1 MAEET
6 LFRVVSL
13 AIIMLAIGG
22 GFYYKKINDLQ
33 KDAED
38 IDSVKIK
45 KQAKKP
51 AVKYSVIVGVIYMV
65 LVLAVAGLTG

>member
-22 GFYYKKINDLQ
+22 GFYYKEINDLQ
-33 KDAED
+33 KDKED
-38 IDSVKIK
+38 IDQAKIK